1 MDRNLNVDCFGAA
14 AASIQ
19 DGDNNEIVQAAT
31 VIDATGSAGRVA
43 RSFFESAMP
52 IGAKSPARRED
63 IHSHQGV
70 HAASNVTI
78 VESGAHRDSSQWPS
92 IGAAKRFFVGIGLL
106 DDGYMLNRSD
116 GLKNHTMVG
125 KKWICRKVDEK
136 INQVNHP
143 VIRQKAIYESHNEE
157 ILKVSGGKYSI
168 APFQSFGVRD
178 FIAQLKHIGLTDA
191 SISSLKFG
199 SVDDINASR
208 KFVEDTQLDDVT
220 QLLAQLAYLNDNISL
235 DEYLSFETSFTGEK
249 NDWLETA
256 YFAVRPNDVKGLL
269 RGVALNEEG
278 VEDILLQD
286 SMDLDGYTNE
296 QKVVILALKEQQI
309 GRGPSEDFPPNTDD
323 IQKKVY
329 SEIKNVKRKK
339 MVKHQAFLM
348 QDKQVHQSHFDANG
362 SSCHRIGDAKETP
375 RYWEGEGLDN
385 ALNHINQMCSD
396 LSLQIGSK

>member
-1 MDRNLNVDCFGAA
+1 
-14 AASIQ
+14 
-19 DGDNNEIVQAAT
+19 
-31 VIDATGSAGRVA
+31 
-43 RSFFESAMP
+43 
-52 IGAKSPARRED
+52 
-63 IHSHQGV
+63 
-70 HAASNVTI
+70 
-78 VESGAHRDSSQWPS
+78 
-92 IGAAKRFFVGIGLL
+92 
-106 DDGYMLNRSD
+106 MLNRSD

-278 VEDILLQD
+278 VEDILL
-286 SMDLDGYTNE
+286 
-296 QKVVILALKEQQI
+296 
-309 GRGPSEDFPPNTDD
+309 
-323 IQKKVY
+323 
-329 SEIKNVKRKK
+329 
-339 MVKHQAFLM
+339 
-348 QDKQVHQSHFDANG
+348 KQN
-362 SSCHRIGDAKETP
+362 
-375 RYWEGEGLDN
+375 
-385 ALNHINQMCSD
+385 
-396 LSLQIGSK
+396 

>member
-1 MDRNLNVDCFGAA
+1 MAALKILEKDPSLDVVLLDIRDESQVDLRPGVLGFGQEVRDLLLKCLEELKRSPQFGSNYCFHHQTKLNDRQKNSEKSIKKIQKHLEGKGHIGGKKWVLQTDVIQRILMRFLETKDNVSFKLGVDRNLNVDCFGAA

-78 VESGAHRDSSQWPS
+78 VESGAHRDSTQWPS

-191 SISSLKFG
+191 SISSFK
-199 SVDDINASR
+199 I
-208 KFVEDTQLDDVT
+208 
-220 QLLAQLAYLNDNISL
+220 
-235 DEYLSFETSFTGEK
+235 
-249 NDWLETA
+249 
-256 YFAVRPNDVKGLL
+256 
-269 RGVALNEEG
+269 
-278 VEDILLQD
+278 
-286 SMDLDGYTNE
+286 
-296 QKVVILALKEQQI
+296 
-309 GRGPSEDFPPNTDD
+309 
-323 IQKKVY
+323 
-329 SEIKNVKRKK
+329 
-339 MVKHQAFLM
+339 
-348 QDKQVHQSHFDANG
+348 
-362 SSCHRIGDAKETP
+362 
-375 RYWEGEGLDN
+375 WE
-385 ALNHINQMCSD
+385 C
-396 LSLQIGSK
+396 